1 MNVMK
6 HQRKLLLLGF
16 LLLCVSPVATAQ
28 SPQQIAKTALN
39 ATVLLVMEDADG
51 GVLSWGSGFF
61 VQPNQIATNFH
72 VIEGASRGTARR
84 VGQKT
89 EYTIEGFTALDESQ
103 DLAILQVTAPGVP
116 PLPLGDS
123 DSVEIGATVYVVG
136 NPKGYLEGTFSNGI
150 ISGVREGATNKQ
162 LQMTA
167 PISPGSSG
175 GPVLNGEG
183 EVIGVSSMI
192 VEGGQNLNFA
202 IPSNDLMALVATIG
216 PTKPL
221 SEGKPS
227 ISAETYFLRGVA
239 KFSLEQSYAAAIADF
254 DTAIRLKPD
263 YAAAYYN
270 RGYAKDELG
279 QYAAAI
285 ADYDTAIRLKPDNA
299 AAYYNRGI
307 AKYELGQYAAAIADY
322 DTAIRLKPDYAA
334 AYFLRGNAKGRLGQ
348 YAAAI
353 ADYDTAIRLK
363 PDYAAAYF
371 LRGNAKDELG
381 QYAAAIA
388 DFDTAIRLKP
398 DDAAAYINR
407 GYAKGKLGQY
417 FAAIADYDTAIR
429 LKPDDAAAYYNRGY
443 AKYELGQYA
452 AAIADY
458 DTAIRLKP
466 DDAAAYINRGNSEG

>member
-72 VIEGASRGTARR
+72 VIEGASRGTAKR

-123 DSVEIGATVYVVG
+123 DSVEIGATVYVTG

-150 ISGVREGATNKQ
+150 ISGVREGTTNKQ

-175 GPVLNGEG
+175 GPVLNGKG
-183 EVIGVSSMI
+183 EVIGVSSMT

-202 IPSNDLMALVATIG
+202 IPSNDLKALVATIG
-216 PTKPL
+216 PAKPL

-227 ISAETYFLRGVA
+227 ISAATYFLRG
-239 KFSLEQSYAAAIADF
+239 
-254 DTAIRLKPD
+254 
-263 YAAAYYN
+263 
-270 RGYAKDELG
+270 YAKNELG

-285 ADYDTAIRLKPDNA
+285 ADYDTAIRLDPDYA
-299 AAYYNRGI
+299 LAYYNRGA
-307 AKYELGQYAAAIADY
+307 AKHTLGRTREAKRDFQTALKLAKAAGDEVLKAQIESS
-322 DTAIRLKPDYAA
+322 IRVLD
-334 AYFLRGNAKGRLGQ
+334 
-348 YAAAI
+348 
-353 ADYDTAIRLK
+353 
-363 PDYAAAYF
+363 
-371 LRGNAKDELG
+371 
-381 QYAAAIA
+381 
-388 DFDTAIRLKP
+388 
-398 DDAAAYINR
+398 
-407 GYAKGKLGQY
+407 
-417 FAAIADYDTAIR
+417 
-429 LKPDDAAAYYNRGY
+429 
-443 AKYELGQYA
+443 
-452 AAIADY
+452 
-458 DTAIRLKP
+458 
-466 DDAAAYINRGNSEG
+466 

>member
-175 GPVLNGEG
+175 GPVLNGKG

-202 IPSNDLMALVATIG
+202 IPSNDLKALVATIG
-216 PTKPL
+216 PRETVVGRETIHLCRDLLPSGL
-221 SEGKPS
+221 GEGYVR
-227 ISAETYFLRGVA
+227 T
-239 KFSLEQSYAAAIADF
+239 
-254 DTAIRLKPD
+254 IR
-263 YAAAYYN
+263 
-270 RGYAKDELG
+270 R
-279 QYAAAI
+279 
-285 ADYDTAIRLKPDNA
+285 RH
-299 AAYYNRGI
+299 R
-307 AKYELGQYAAAIADY
+307 
-322 DTAIRLKPDYAA
+322 R
-334 AYFLRGNAKGRLGQ
+334 F
-348 YAAAI
+348 
-353 ADYDTAIRLK
+353 
-363 PDYAAAYF
+363 
-371 LRGNAKDELG
+371 
-381 QYAAAIA
+381 
-388 DFDTAIRLKP
+388 
-398 DDAAAYINR
+398 
-407 GYAKGKLGQY
+407 
-417 FAAIADYDTAIR
+417 
-429 LKPDDAAAYYNRGY
+429 
-443 AKYELGQYA
+443 
-452 AAIADY
+452 
-458 DTAIRLKP
+458 
-466 DDAAAYINRGNSEG
+466 